1 MREYSIALALG
12 LLLLATSAVCD
23 NEVHQ
28 RIEQTAHGNYLESST
43 LTQSATVDDNRDVV
57 QYNGENFID
66 DSSVLIQHYD
76 CIRAAIDGDN
86 NYVEQFVYQNVSFNK
101 LYDGSTLVQLAYQNA
116 TITGNGSDIY
126 QHTNQYA
133 VNNTLCDGSYLGQE
147 STNLAG
153 IWGDNNSI
161 IQNVNQI
168 ASGNV
173 LRGESRLEQRA
184 ENYADIWGNDNSI
197 NQSISQELT
206 NDMLDNSTIT
216 EIMTNIAKVT
226 NHLTCRV
233 GAEDEAYF
241 IDTVDCDGLM

>member
-1 MREYSIALALG
+1 LRKYSIVLVLG
-12 LLLLATSAVCD
+12 LLLLIPSGVCD

-28 RIEQTAHGNYLESST
+28 KIKQTSCGNYLESST

-57 QYNGENFID
+57 QDNSGNFID

-76 CIRAAIDGDN
+76 CIKAAIDGDN
-86 NYVEQFVYQNVSFNK
+86 NYVEQFIYQNVSFNK

-116 TITGNGSDIY
+116 TITGNCSDIY
-126 QHTNQYA
+126 QHTNQYV
-133 VNNTLCDGSYLGQE
+133 VNNTLYDGSYLCQE

-153 IWGDNNSI
+153 IWGDNNTI

-173 LRGESRLEQRA
+173 LKGESRLEQRA

-226 NHLTCRV
+226 PHLTCKV

-241 IDTVDCDGLM
+241 IHIVDCDNLM